1 VPASAFRL
9 PAPPPWATCFRT
21 DSLDAVRA
29 FVARSDGEHS
39 RVAHGTGRLGY
50 EWHAASGRTVAI
62 RWSRAS
68 LAQTI
73 RGAIGMAAL
82 HLPLDSAS
90 TYAFGRRRLRVAP
103 GEAILIA
110 PGCEFTRHGE
120 PGAVVAVGIDRDALA
135 AEMDGRIPPARGERT
150 LHSQTI
156 ALRGNARALI
166 ERAVGGVVATSGSR
180 APPRRQDL
188 GEAEVVSLAA
198 DLLLR
203 NSAVRDA
210 VPVAAARLALVEAWI
225 DAHLHEP
232 ITMGRLCAV
241 AGVGARSLQA
251 AFAAARGVSPMRFV
265 AERRLVAARG
275 RLLRIGEA
283 RDVTGVALEVGFSHL
298 GRFATLYRQAFGES
312 PSQTLR
318 GRLERAAEPRTA

>member
-1 VPASAFRL
+1 MPSPGFRL
-9 PAPPPWATCFRT
+9 PPPPPWAVSFRT
-21 DSLDAVRA
+21 DALDDVRA
-29 FVARSDGEHS
+29 FVARADGEHS
-39 RVAHGTGRLGY
+39 RVAHGSGPLGY
-50 EWHAASGRTVAI
+50 EWHAVSGRAVAI

-73 RGAIGMAAL
+73 RGALGMAAL
-82 HLPLDSAS
+82 HLSVDSAS
-90 TYAFGRRRLRVAP
+90 TYAFGRRRIRVAP
-103 GEAILIA
+103 GEAIFIA

-135 AEMDGRIPPARGERT
+135 TEMAGRIPPACGART

-166 ERAVGGVVATSGSR
+166 ERAVGGAVATGGS
-180 APPRRQDL
+180 PSSPRRHDL

-210 VPVAAARLALVEAWI
+210 TPVAAARIALVEAWI

-265 AERRLVAARG
+265 AERRLAAARG
-275 RLLRIGEA
+275 RLLCIGEA

-318 GRLERAAEPRTA
+318 GRPERAAEPRTA